1 MCPLTQ
7 SGERGLYE
15 GRDKFD
21 LESLEKFTKEGMHC
35 GPDQTKTQT
44 KVLSHSLVRSL
55 VGSLI
60 HLLRTTRFAH
70 APHCAH
76 SFARLLTSLTPLLM
90 GKRFFV

>member
-60 HLLRTTRFAH
+60 HLLRTTRFTRGV
-70 APHCAH
+70 HCAH
-76 SFARLLTSLTPLLM
+76 SLAYSLTSLTPSHL
-90 GKRFFV
+90 GQ